1 MLPEQFGYLTILIS
15 LIGISFYIRDIFLG
29 KTRPN
34 FISWFFWMLAP
45 FIGVFLQLKA
55 GAGLSVLPIF
65 MAGFTPVLVLIASI
79 IKRNGYWKITSF
91 DIVCGVLSIMALMLW
106 ILTQN
111 TAISIFFAILADGLA
126 GVPTLI
132 KAWKNPET
140 ETALGYVP
148 G

>member
-65 MAGFTPVLVLIASI
+65 MAGFVCLLVLLAAL
-79 IKRNGYWKITSF
+79 IKRNAYWKTSIF
-91 DIVCGVLSIMALMLW
+91 DIFCGIFSLLALILW
-106 ILTQN
+106 VATKN
-111 TAISIFFAILADGLA
+111 TNISIVFAMLADGSAAL
-126 GVPTLI
+126 PTLV
-132 KAWKNPET
+132 KAWKFPET
-140 ETALGYVP
+140 ETVLGYM
-148 G
+148 